1 MHDRPPLTGPPPA
14 ALRPL
19 VALGTAT
26 AALLA
31 GCTSAVEVRPFEG
44 SDSPACQRVADAW
57 PATVRDLERREVAV
71 QSRGVAAW
79 GDPAIIARCGADP
92 PGPTTDQCL
101 DVAGVDW
108 IARELEDGWRF
119 TSYGRD
125 PAVEVLVPDAHDPDA
140 LLLTAF
146 NPAAEAVPQ
155 GERRCT

>member
-1 MHDRPPLTGPPPA
+1 MHRHPPLTG
-14 ALRPL
+14 AL
-19 VALGTAT
+19 LGT
-26 AALLA
+26 LGLPVLLVLA
-31 GCTSAVEVRPFEG
+31 GCTSAVEVRPFDG

-57 PATVRDLERREVAV
+57 PATVGELQPREVAV

-79 GDPAIIARCGADP
+79 GDPAVIARCGADP
-92 PGPTTDQCL
+92 PGPTTEQCL

-108 IARELEDGWRF
+108 IAEELSDGWRF

-125 PAVEVLVPDAHDPDA
+125 PAVEVLAPEEHDPDA

-155 GERRCT
+155 GDRRCT